1 MAGPPDSVLTASR
14 LALALRSA
22 RGSRRLRAFLRNRAM
37 LAGLAIVTA
46 YLLVAA
52 FAPWLAPASP
62 LESFPGVRLSPPSAK
77 HLFGTDDFGRDVF
90 SRVIYGSRIS
100 VGVGLS
106 VSLITTVVGGFL
118 GLLAGYYP
126 AFDRVVMRILDGL
139 MAFPG
144 ILLAIAISGV
154 LKPSIETVIIALSVV
169 YTPYAVRVLR
179 APVLAN
185 RHAVYVEAARCLGSG
200 DWRIL
205 LYHILPNSVPPLLVQ
220 STFIFSFA
228 ILAEATLSFLGLGV
242 PPPTPTWGGMLNDGK
257 VVMVQA
263 PWLIW
268 GPGIALVLVT
278 LALNLVGDGL
288 RDLLDPR
295 SFTLQA
301 QGLPPSG
308 RR

>member
-1 MAGPPDSVLTASR
+1 MARPTHSILTVR
-14 LALALRSA
+14 QLAVALRSA
-22 RGSRRLRAFLRNRAM
+22 RGSRRLRALMRNRAM
-37 LAGLAIVTA
+37 LAGLVIVFA

-52 FAPWLAPASP
+52 FAHWVAPANP
-62 LESFPGVRLSPPSAK
+62 LESFPGARLSPPSAG

-100 VGVGLS
+100 IAVGLS
-106 VSLITTVVGGFL
+106 VSLVTTAVGGFL

-126 AFDRVVMRILDGL
+126 AFDRVVMRVLDGL

-144 ILLAIAISGV
+144 ILLAIAISGI
-154 LKPSIETVIIALSVV
+154 LKPSLETVIVALSVV

-185 RHAVYVEAARCLGSG
+185 RQAVYVEAARCLGSG

-205 LYHILPNSVPPLLVQ
+205 LFHILPNSVPPLLVQ

-257 VVMVQA
+257 IVMVQA

-268 GPGIALVLVT
+268 GPGLALVLIT
-278 LALNLVGDGL
+278 LALNMVGDGL

-301 QGLPPSG
+301 QGLPG
-308 RR
+308 ARQR